1 MNIRMNE
8 WNYFNSNQTSPLQWR
23 EGGILA
29 IWVKGM
35 LTWPH
40 AQYWLEQGRHPE
52 TERENL
58 RINQGNTVEWRKLS
72 RFQLPTHGFSSSCH
86 LFLISIGVNEGLLC
100 TKQYTGHYA
109 CNQEWSLLS
118 KSSGSNERGK
128 LANSLFQFNA
138 IHAVI
143 EIHSRLSGS
152 SIANKPPAPSRVGI
166 SFTQEVGCRNAQI
179 QHCE

>member
-1 MNIRMNE
+1 MNIWMNE
-8 WNYFNSNQTSPLQWR
+8 CSYFNSNQTSPLLGWV
-23 EGGILA
+23 GGILA

-40 AQYWLEQGRHPE
+40 AQYWLAQGRHPE

-86 LFLISIGVNEGLLC
+86 LFLGSIGVNEGLLC
-100 TKQYTGHYA
+100 AKQYTGHYA
-109 CNQEWSLLS
+109 CNHEWSLLS
-118 KSSGSNERGK
+118 KSSGSSERDK
-128 LANSLFQFNA
+128 LANSLFQFNV

-143 EIHSRLSGS
+143 EIHSMLCGS
-152 SIANKPPAPSRVGI
+152 NIANKPPAAFRAGI